1 MLGGDG
7 LAENTF
13 QRREKKILFDA
24 SLAEP
29 LRQRIEE
36 YMNADPY
43 NKDGKPYT
51 ICNLYFDNEHNDVIR
66 NSVQLPKFKEKLRLR
81 SYGTPGLD
89 DKVFLEIKKKLNGI
103 GTKRRAKLK
112 LSEVY
117 DFLEERKFPQDTK
130 YINTQV
136 LREIDYYLSHTPV
149 EPIAYVSYQRFAYY
163 GKEDP
168 KFRVTFDFDIIS
180 RRHDLS
186 LESGRYG
193 EPLLPPDLALM
204 EVKFAGAVPLWFVKI
219 MNEFGLSF
227 HTFSKIGTDL
237 KKTVLKNNGIDE
249 FLLTGFL

>member
-1 MLGGDG
+1 M
-7 LAENTF
+7 AENTF
-13 QRREKKILFDA
+13 KRREKKILFDA

-29 LRQRIEE
+29 LKQRIEE

-43 NKDGKPYT
+43 NKDGKPYM
-51 ICNLYFDNEHNDVIR
+51 ICNLYFDNENNDVIR
-66 NSVQLPKFKEKLRLR
+66 NSVQLPKYKEKLRLR
-81 SYGTPGLD
+81 SYGTPNAD
-89 DKVFLEIKKKLNGI
+89 SKVFLELKKKLNGI
-103 GTKRRAKLK
+103 GTKRRTKLK

-117 DFLEERKFPQDTK
+117 DFLNHRTYPEDTK
-130 YINTQV
+130 FINTQV
-136 LREIDYYLSHTPV
+136 LREIEYYLSHTPV
-149 EPIAYVSYQRFAYY
+149 QPVAYVSYMRYAYF

-168 KFRVTFDFDIIS
+168 DFRVTFDFDIVT

-193 EPLLPPDLALM
+193 EPLLPQNLM
-204 EVKFAGAVPLWFVKI
+204 LLEVKFAGAVPYWFVQI
-219 MNEFGLSF
+219 MNEFGLTF

>member
-1 MLGGDG
+1 M
-7 LAENTF
+7 AENTF
-13 QRREKKILFDA
+13 KRREKKILFDA

-29 LRQRIEE
+29 LRARIEE

-51 ICNLYFDNEHNDVIR
+51 ICNLYFDNVNNDVIR

-81 SYGTPGLD
+81 SYGTPD
-89 DKVFLEIKKKLNGI
+89 MDTKVFFEIKKKLNGI
-103 GTKRRAKLK
+103 GTKRRAKIKLK
-112 LSEVY
+112 EVY
-117 DFLEERKFPQDTK
+117 AFLQDRTYPEDTK
-130 YINTQV
+130 FINTQV

-149 EPIAYVSYQRFAYY
+149 QPVAYVSYQRYAYF

-168 KFRVTFDFDIIS
+168 DFRVTFDFDIIT
-180 RRHDLS
+180 RRYDLY

-193 EPLLPPDLALM
+193 DPLLPPNLALL
-204 EVKFAGAVPLWFVKI
+204 EVKFAGAVPYWFVQI
-219 MNEFGLSF
+219 MNEFGLTF

>member
-1 MLGGDG
+1 M
-7 LAENTF
+7 AENTF

-43 NKDGKPYT
+43 NKDGKPYM
-51 ICNLYFDNEHNDVIR
+51 ICNLYFDNQNNDVIR
-66 NSVQLPKFKEKLRLR
+66 NSVQLPKYKEKLRLR
-81 SYGTPGLD
+81 SSGTPD
-89 DKVFLEIKKKLNGI
+89 ADTKVFLEMKKKLQGI

-112 LSEVY
+112 LREVY
-117 DFLEERKFPQDTK
+117 AFLEHRAYPEDTK
-130 YINTQV
+130 FINTQV

-149 EPIAYVSYQRFAYY
+149 EPVAYVSYQRYAYF

-168 KFRVTFDFDIIS
+168 NFRVTFDFDIIS

-193 EPLLPPDLALM
+193 DPLLPPDLALL
-204 EVKFAGAVPLWFVKI
+204 EVKFSGAVPMWFVDI

-237 KKTVLKNNGIDE
+237 KKTVLKKNGIDE

>member
-1 MLGGDG
+1 MGGDD

-13 QRREKKILFDA
+13 KRREKKILFDA

-29 LRQRIEE
+29 LRARIEE

-51 ICNLYFDNEHNDVIR
+51 ICNLYFDNVNNDVIR

-81 SYGTPGLD
+81 SYGTPD
-89 DKVFLEIKKKLNGI
+89 MDTKVFFEIKKKLNGI
-103 GTKRRAKLK
+103 GTKRRAKIKLK
-112 LSEVY
+112 EVY
-117 DFLEERKFPQDTK
+117 AFLQDRTYPEDTK
-130 YINTQV
+130 FINTQV

-149 EPIAYVSYQRFAYY
+149 QPVAYVSYQRYAYF

-168 KFRVTFDFDIIS
+168 DFRVTFDFDIIT
-180 RRHDLS
+180 RRYDLY

-193 EPLLPPDLALM
+193 DPLLPPDLALL
-204 EVKFAGAVPLWFVKI
+204 EVKFAGAVPYWFVQI
-219 MNEFGLSF
+219 MNEFGLTF

-237 KKTVLKNNGIDE
+237 KKTVLKNNNVDE

>member
-1 MLGGDG
+1 M
-7 LAENTF
+7 AENTF

-36 YMNADPY
+36 FMNADPY

-51 ICNLYFDNEHNDVIR
+51 ICNLYFDNQNNDVIR
-66 NSVQLPKFKEKLRLR
+66 NSVQLPKYKEKLRLR
-81 SYGTPGLD
+81 SYGTPNAD
-89 DKVFLEIKKKLNGI
+89 TKVFLELKKKLQGI

-112 LSEVY
+112 LSEAY
-117 DFLEERKFPQDTK
+117 AFLEHRAYPDDTK

-149 EPIAYVSYQRFAYY
+149 EPVAYVSYQRYAYF

-168 KFRVTFDFDIIS
+168 NFRVTFDFDIIS
-180 RRHDLS
+180 RRYDLS
-186 LESGRYG
+186 LENGRYG
-193 EPLLPPDLALM
+193 DSLLPPDLALL
-204 EVKFAGAVPLWFVKI
+204 EIKFAGAVPMWFVEI

-237 KKTVLKNNGIDE
+237 KKTVLKKNGIDE